1 MAKVI
6 YLTGAPATGKS
17 TLTRNLNNK
26 EPDTVIF
33 TYSKELAD
41 WISQKRETLS
51 SQEDLRRESA
61 AIITREDVNQVD
73 QQLLDLV
80 KTKRD
85 TTNIVID
92 SHPVTIEKYG
102 FRITPFSKEQLAGIK
117 PDVIV
122 CLYAEATVIS
132 ERIKKD
138 AAGRPLPTSS
148 QLDFHMNL
156 QAQVASQYALD
167 IGASLYFLNA
177 DCSPGQLLENFLR
190 VTKFS

>member
-17 TLTRNLNNK
+17 TLTKNLYGK
-26 EPDTVIF
+26 KPDTVVF
-33 TYSKELAD
+33 TYSKELAN
-41 WISQKRETLS
+41 WISQKNATLS

-61 AIITREDVNQVD
+61 TIITREDVNQVD

-102 FRITPFSKEQLAGIK
+102 FRITPFSKEQIAGIR
-117 PDVIV
+117 PDVII
-122 CLYAEATVIS
+122 CLFADANVIS
-132 ERIKKD
+132 DRIKKD
-138 AAGRPLPTSS
+138 AAGRPLPSSS

-156 QAQVASQYALD
+156 QAQVATQYALD
-167 IGASLYFLNA
+167 IGAALYFLDA
-177 DCSPGQLLENFLR
+177 DCSPSQLLENFLKL
-190 VTKFS
+190 TKFT